1 MKKQLRV
8 SPLKKKQFNVGDKVR
23 VYDGSSITSDSQKDI
38 YIVFDYPNLTGE
50 KETLKEL
57 TAIVVETE
65 LEGLY
70 CTGVLGNIYQQD
82 IKIQIGYGSFYTSSA
97 HVFSESEL

>member
-8 SPLKKKQFNVGDKVR
+8 TSLKRKQFNVGDKVR
-23 VYDGSSITSDSQKDI
+23 VYDGSSITSDKQKDI
-38 YIVFDYPNLTGE
+38 YIVFDYPELTGE
-50 KETLKEL
+50 KEVLKEL
-57 TAIVVETE
+57 TATVVETD

-70 CTGVLGNIYQQD
+70 ATGVFDGLYQQD
-82 IKIQIGYGSFYTSSA
+82 IKIQIGYGFFYTSSA